1 MSVVR
6 WAILGTAQ
14 IASGEFIPSLWEVGG
29 GRVHLI
35 AARDGQ
41 RAKDFAAEYGIDRY
55 AAGYQQAVD
64 DPDIDAIYIPLPNTL
79 HAEWTIAALRAG
91 KAVLCE
97 KPFATSLAEA
107 QTVTSVA
114 ERTGGYA
121 WEAFAFLYHPQ
132 TRRVLELVEQGTIG
146 AIREVHG
153 IYHSPNDD
161 TGTIR
166 NDPTLAG
173 GALLDVG
180 VYPLRLARLLLGS
193 DFSVVRA
200 SQQLTSSGL
209 DLASSAEVDFAG
221 GARLFFEA
229 SFSTEYAPAARI
241 VGELGELRVSGPY
254 ATDPEDKLEILVT
267 GQEPRVERLGSNRP
281 LFSDQLDH
289 IHAVL
294 AGTAAPRHQLAGD
307 AAGTL
312 ALVDAIRRTAAT
324 SGKGTP

>member
-1 MSVVR
+1 MSLVR

-14 IASGEFIPSLWEVGG
+14 IAAGEFIPSLWEVGG
-29 GRVHLI
+29 GRVDLI
-35 AARDGQ
+35 VARDGQ
-41 RAKDFAAEYGIDRY
+41 RAKDFATEHGIARY
-55 AAGYQQAVD
+55 AAGYQQAID

-107 QTVTSVA
+107 RTVTSVA
-114 ERTGGYA
+114 ERTGGHA

-161 TGTIR
+161 TSTIR
-166 NDPTLAG
+166 NDATLAG
-173 GALLDVG
+173 GALMDVG

-200 SQQLTSSGL
+200 SQQLTSAGL
-209 DLASSAEVDFAG
+209 DLASSAEIDFAG

-229 SFSTEYAPAARI
+229 SFSTEYAPAARV
-241 VGELGELRVSGPY
+241 VGELGELRISGPY
-254 ATDPEDKLEILVT
+254 ATGLEDTLEILVT
-267 GQEPRVERLGSNRP
+267 GEEPRIERLGSNRP
-281 LFSDQLDH
+281 LFTDQLAH

-294 AGTAAPRHQLAGD
+294 DGTSAPRRQLTSD

-312 ALVDAIRRTAAT
+312 ALVDAIRRTAGT